1 MDRAR
6 YNDPFGGKRL
16 ITATEAHKMFKGTVK
31 AKSGLF
37 RCIICGKHV
46 GFIDNENGKQ
56 SPHFRHENNPNAD
69 CELKMHALATYSYS
83 QYVSSSK
90 EKNVEIGIGKIKLEF
105 IEFQIKLSS
114 NLVDQINNLRSV
126 SKVIFKP
133 QKNEEE
139 KIRSLNDYDIKLKE
153 SLDSGWFTLSFTP
166 YNQIEACFE
175 NDIPSIPLEGIYND
189 CTIFKDT
196 QHPEK
201 ISKKRD
207 TSLYYGESYLFLISN
222 DLFVNSIFG
231 KFPENCILS
240 RYGDL
245 LLIKGILTYNSP
257 LCQLS
262 SRVGYCYPVFKAISS
277 VIMWPPFLRVN
288 KEIVN
293 QEKGYFAE
301 NIYYEQVESE
311 NDPDLRN
318 SYITEREVNSNPLYK
333 IVTDDD
339 LSNNLLTLV
348 PSITNIEVKNKLDQ
362 LVMSQDRPIKIPSI
376 KGFHFLPKYDG
387 EIICLRKNVPVRK
400 ESFLA
405 ENDCSIPEDYIQKG
419 NEIQILYGRDCVW
432 QISFIGKQEEDSLD
446 KYTESEL
453 KRLMY
458 VISTSHGSLVKFDR
472 KYMRIVENS
481 KVISIDLKRILKRY
495 YLKGESP
502 LRTLK
507 IIYELTKKRGNR
519 C

>member
-1 MDRAR
+1 MSAMDKAQ
-6 YNDPFGGKRL
+6 YNDPSKGWRD
-16 ITATEAHKMFKGTVK
+16 ISVAEAMLRFPKTVR
-31 AKSGLF
+31 ANSFLF
-37 RCIICGKHV
+37 RCICCKEPV
-46 GFIDNENGKQ
+46 VFIDNEKGKQ
-56 SPHFRHENNPNAD
+56 SPHFRHKNKSEAD
-69 CELKMHALATYSYS
+69 CELKMDIEEIGNGNNYES
-83 QYVSSSK
+83 V
-90 EKNVEIGIGKIKLEF
+90 KNEPIAEIGISKKEDKFLS
-105 IEFQIKLSS
+105 FQIKLPSS
-114 NLVDQINNLRSV
+114 ICIKSASN
-126 SKVIFKP
+126 VIFKSSNT
-133 QKNEEE
+133 NEKPDFHRINNQSEWFDLYFIPFDMVE
-139 KIRSLNDYDIKLKE
+139 VCI
-153 SLDSGWFTLSFTP
+153 DS
-166 YNQIEACFE
+166 A
-175 NDIPSIPLEGIYND
+175 PSPILLEGIYND

-207 TSLYYGESYLFLISN
+207 TSLYYGESYLFLISK

-257 LCQLS
+257 LCQLL

-376 KGFHFLPKYDG
+376 KSFHFLPKYDG

-405 ENDCSIPEDYIQKG
+405 ENDCSIPEDYIQRG

-446 KYTESEL
+446 KYSESEL
-453 KRLMY
+453 KRLRY
-458 VISTSHGSLVKFDR
+458 VISTSQGSLVKFDR

-481 KVISIDLKRILKRY
+481 KIIPKDLKRFLERY
-495 YLKGESP
+495 YLKGLIP
-502 LRTLK
+502 LKVLRILCK
-507 IIYELTKKRGNR
+507 LNNRG
-519 C
+519 